1 MFYGQ
6 YEDVK
11 DTFDILL
18 AAAFVYVFAFE
29 RGKISALLRSRKL
42 VLLGNVS
49 MYIYLFHFPFRL
61 ILGTDLLHLN
71 HNAYQFELDKCLLVV
86 LYLCV
91 YPKMKFNTKRT
102 ERMHKVQFN
111 SCQRRVHNFMMT
123 NDRIPRQMPS
133 AIE

>member
-49 MYIYLFHFPFRL
+49 MYIVSIQY
-61 ILGTDLLHLN
+61 
-71 HNAYQFELDKCLLVV
+71 
-86 LYLCV
+86 
-91 YPKMKFNTKRT
+91 
-102 ERMHKVQFN
+102 
-111 SCQRRVHNFMMT
+111 
-123 NDRIPRQMPS
+123 
-133 AIE
+133 